1 MKILFFV
8 NSVDNILN
16 YRLNLINYLIKK
28 DFKIEILLPKREDL
42 KKLSFLKLKIYTID
56 FEPRSLNFFLI

>member
-28 DFKIEILLPKREDL
+28 GHTIEILLPKREDV
-42 KKLSFLKLKIYTID
+42 KKLSNLKLKIYSID
-56 FEPRSLNFFLI
+56 FDPRSLNFFF